1 MMRSAWVRRTIR
13 IGLGVLAAVIALAGI
28 ATLLFGPRNALLLA
42 LILLQPLLAN
52 TRPPAILADQVVEG
66 PFGDLKPVF
75 EQKFPLGTDEAVLRA
90 TLLRQG
96 FNPQGS
102 DRMLVYRWERFP
114 CSNSVDVWWT
124 VNDHGAITD
133 IGGRWYSGCL

>member
-1 MMRSAWVRRTIR
+1 MKSAWVRRMVR
-13 IGLGVLAAVIALAGI
+13 VGLALLAVVVALAGI

-42 LILLQPLLAN
+42 LILFQPLLTN
-52 TRPPAILADQVVEG
+52 TRPPAILADQILEG

-96 FNPQGS
+96 FKSS
-102 DRMLVYRWERFP
+102 DSGRALVYRWDSFP
-114 CSNSVDVWWT
+114 CSNTVGVWWT
-124 VNDHGAITD
+124 ANDHGAITD
-133 IGGRWYSGCL
+133 IGGRWHSGCL